1 MSSNQAAIV
10 LGVQKWLESNKDLV
24 ERCLITG
31 AERGVEQYA
40 IEAGAQTAARV
51 EKWMKENKTE
61 LITALAGQIAI
72 GALSEVPG
80 LSKKLQE
87 EKGQTVDTGEKN
99 EG

>member
-1 MSSNQAAIV
+1 MSTNQAAIV

-24 ERCLITG
+24 EKCLIAG

-51 EKWMKENKTE
+51 EKWMKENKAE
-61 LITALAGQIAI
+61 LITALAGQMAI

-80 LSKKLQE
+80 LSKKMKDGTPKPSE
-87 EKGQTVDTGEKN
+87 EGEKN
-99 EG
+99 DG